1 MWHKE
6 VISDKTLNQ
15 KVTQG
20 LAARGMRAPCSIA
33 VQTAKGV
40 VTLSGNI
47 EYEHQRNTA
56 VQAARHLDGVSRVV
70 DQLHVKPKTS
80 PWKLE
85 PARQS
90 SAAIAPSVPRLP
102 KGDATPNVAPGEAK
116 DARVDPHPVENVI
129 AQPTCD
135 RQSCP

>member
-6 VISDKTLNQ
+6 IISDKTINH

-33 VQTAKGV
+33 VQTTKGV

-56 VQAARHLDGVSRVV
+56 LQAVRHLDGVSRVV

-80 PWKLE
+80 PQKPVFIPDFAPRPAKVRSVPAEEPGAKASPQRPE
-85 PARQS
+85 PACQ
-90 SAAIAPSVPRLP
+90 
-102 KGDATPNVAPGEAK
+102 
-116 DARVDPHPVENVI
+116 
-129 AQPTCD
+129 
-135 RQSCP
+135 